1 MACRV
6 DDKYPP
12 EEQPPLVDPQSP
24 YEASTEAKKPDYDF
38 VEEPSQDFFCPVTL
52 ELLTDPHLTM
62 CCGNHL
68 SQEAAN
74 RLKRDGKPCPMCKD
88 PQLNTVPNKHYKRKV
103 NEIKVCCPHKKSG
116 CEWVGGVNEV
126 KQHSD
131 SCPKRPWQCQYC
143 EFEST
148 FNIGVNEH
156 LPVCTKYPLECPNS
170 CEVGSMPR
178 CDLEA
183 HLMVCPLQP
192 VKCEYAEVGCD
203 VKVPRRDLGRHME
216 EGQQQH
222 LLSATLLNLRLTRE
236 NTEEK
241 NSLLRMIEEKDEE
254 NKALHAQLRK
264 EKEAIAKEVKVQD
277 EKIKE
282 KEEAIAD
289 LQKQLKQA
297 HEMAQQN
304 AKETMA
310 EKLKAKVE
318 YERELAMRNQQIK
331 EKDKKNKEKEMEIK
345 EKDKKISDLRK
356 QLKQMRN
363 LAEHNTTEKDKEI
376 AKQNHQLE
384 IKEAEHKTEL
394 AVRDQWIKEKDKTIA
409 DLQKQLKQVQ
419 DGLEAKVTDLQQ
431 QVVKYGEDTEE
442 HLKQQDSHVECVSL
456 RFRHLQGFSVLD
468 FTLVE
473 FKKCQAQGG
482 DGDWYSEPFYSH
494 PGGYKFQLNVET
506 NGIGDDHGVYMT
518 LLFKLLEGD
527 HDDKLPWPV
536 SITAHVQLLNQLGD
550 HNHHEKTS
558 TGQWKQ
564 SRKVAE
570 RLREESTR
578 NTSIFARVQAMM
590 IPSGIYSGGIGKF
603 IKLKDLELK
612 AENNTQYLK
621 NNSLQFRFYFKV
633 NP

>member
-88 PQLNTVPNKHYKRKV
+88 PQLYTVPNKHYRRKV

-148 FNIGVNEH
+148 YEVGMNEH

-170 CEVGSMPR
+170 CEVGSVPR

-192 VKCEYAEVGCD
+192 VMCEYAEVGCD

-222 LLSATLLNLRLTRE
+222 LLSATLFNLRLTRE

-241 NSLLRMIEEKDEE
+241 NRLLRMIEERD
-254 NKALHAQLRK
+254 
-264 EKEAIAKEVKVQD
+264 
-277 EKIKE
+277 
-282 KEEAIAD
+282 
-289 LQKQLKQA
+289 
-297 HEMAQQN
+297 
-304 AKETMA
+304 
-310 EKLKAKVE
+310 
-318 YERELAMRNQQIK
+318 QQIK
-331 EKDKKNKEKEMEIK
+331 EKDNI
-345 EKDKKISDLRK
+345 I
-356 QLKQMRN
+356 
-363 LAEHNTTEKDKEI
+363 AE
-376 AKQNHQLE
+376 
-384 IKEAEHKTEL
+384 
-394 AVRDQWIKEKDKTIA
+394 
-409 DLQKQLKQVQ
+409 LQKQLKQVQ

-431 QVVKYGEDTEE
+431 QVVKYGEDTQE
-442 HLKQQDSHVECVSL
+442 HLKQQDKHLEYSSVRLGFNVCGHVHLPIIQQSFSL
-456 RFRHLQGFSVLD
+456 HD
-468 FTLVE
+468 FTLTQ

-482 DGDWYSEPFYSH
+482 NGDWYSEPFYSH
-494 PGGYKFQLNVET
+494 PGGYKFQLNICT
-506 NGIGDDHGVYMT
+506 NGNADDRGVY
-518 LLFKLLEGD
+518 LSVFLRLLEGD
-527 HDDKLPWPV
+527 HDDELDWPV
-536 SITAHVQLLNQLGD
+536 SIKAHVQLLNQLGD
-550 HNHHEKTS
+550 HSHREKTS
-558 TGQWKQ
+558 TGRW
-564 SRKVAE
+564 RKTGYGDHNGRICKFFKLTE
-570 RLREESTR
+570 LGLNGKK
-578 NTSIFARVQAMM
+578 NT
-590 IPSGIYSGGIGKF
+590 
-603 IKLKDLELK
+603 L
-612 AENNTQYLK
+612 YLK
-621 NNSLQFRFYFKV
+621 NDSLQFRVYFKASKK
-633 NP
+633 